1 MDDGDSSLAQIAA
14 KRIGEMREKLEF
26 EEGRRGVTGDSL
38 GLLKD
43 GRPVWAEVLDNQRG
57 YSTNYSDFGMKDL
70 SFKPLWPPVQKLSD
84 HKTWKNWRRSREN
97 TRASNAC
104 EKVIDKPGSP

>member
-1 MDDGDSSLAQIAA
+1 MAIPHSLRSLQ
-14 KRIGEMREKLEF
+14 KNWRNEGETRV
-26 EEGRRGVTGDSL
+26 EEGEEDSLGDSL

-70 SFKPLWPPVQKLSD
+70 SFKPLCPVQKLSD
-84 HKTWKNWRRSREN
+84 HKTWKNWHVVEETLEPQTHVRKLLTN
-97 TRASNAC
+97 QAS
-104 EKVIDKPGSP
+104 P